1 MRTTLIVASA
11 VDTRDSN
18 AWPLASST
26 KTPGASSQPD
36 PKLNSVAHEVPVI
49 ATGARPGKTGGQR
62 ELFTEETTTVLVF
75 ENGGVLRLAAAVVP
89 GQLLFLTNKETRREV
104 VAQVTRKRDFRPT
117 SCYVEVEFS
126 EASPG
131 FWGVDFPAMPQF
143 VPATA
148 QQKEAAEL
156 VHSAKIIAGK
166 PSAPTPNAHE
176 VTALKQEVEALRE
189 QLKLLQTQTAPAH
202 AAQPTILPETANS
215 NLPEEASDAAAVP
228 DPPPDSAIPEACNR
242 PATSLPIA
250 VSETSP
256 GLQPIV
262 PRGSPAL
269 AIEPGGS
276 FSETIHAPKPVIRV
290 NRAPKSNG
298 TAGGSLRAK
307 PLLVTLLSAAALLAA
322 FSAARYLHWNP
333 WLAQPK
339 PVSASG
345 PPTPAAQPAPA
356 LNLAPPMTVNTT
368 GPVNSKPP
376 TVAAASQASSEA
388 NTKAPPALKGDAA
401 QLAPTGDRI
410 APSALAKSEP
420 PAAGRA
426 SVDPIAPR
434 ERPEAAPTNANH
446 SAPPASFKTAAS
458 SAALPS
464 QGAAVVPPKL
474 IKSVRAIASPNAL
487 EYFAHDRTATVTL
500 DAVVDA
506 TGHVKS
512 MKALSGPAALRD
524 SAIEALKQYRYEPA
538 TSRGKPVAAHVTVA
552 IKFLF
557 EP

>member
-1 MRTTLIVASA
+1 VASA
-11 VDTRDSN
+11 VDTRLSN
-18 AWPLASST
+18 ASPPASPA

-36 PKLNSVAHEVPVI
+36 PKSNSVACEVPVI
-49 ATGARPGKTGGQR
+49 ATGARPAESGGQR

-75 ENGGVLRLAAAVVP
+75 ENGGVLRLAAAVVS

-131 FWGVDFPAMPQF
+131 FWGVDFPAAPQF

-166 PSAPTPNAHE
+166 PIAPAPNAHE

-202 AAQPTILPETANS
+202 AAQPRILPETANS
-215 NLPEEASDAAAVP
+215 NSPEDASAPAAIP
-228 DPPPDSAIPEACNR
+228 DPPPDSAIAEACNQ
-242 PATSLPIA
+242 PAPSLPIA

-256 GLQPIV
+256 GPPPIASPV
-262 PRGSPAL
+262 SPAL
-269 AIEPGGS
+269 PIEPGGS
-276 FSETIHAPKPVIRV
+276 FSETIHVPKPAIRV

-307 PLLVTLLSAAALLAA
+307 PLLVTLLSGAALLVA
-322 FSAARYLHWNP
+322 FSAAWYLHWTP

-339 PVSASG
+339 PVSASA
-345 PPTPAAQPAPA
+345 PLTPAAQPAPA
-356 LNLAPPMTVNTT
+356 PNLAPPMTANATN
-368 GPVNSKPP
+368 PVNSKPP
-376 TVAAASQASSEA
+376 TVAATSQASSEA
-388 NTKAPPALKGDAA
+388 KTTAQPAPKADATRLAL
-401 QLAPTGDRI
+401 TGDSI
-410 APSALAKSEP
+410 APSPLAKPES
-420 PAAGRA
+420 PAAADA
-426 SVDPIAPR
+426 SVDPIAPQ
-434 ERPEAAPTNANH
+434 ERPEAVPATSKRAAPRG
-446 SAPPASFKTAAS
+446 SLKTAAS
-458 SAALPS
+458 SAVLPS
-464 QGAAVVPPKL
+464 PGAAIVPPKL

-500 DAVVDA
+500 DAIVDA